1 MQVRELKAA
10 KEKEQAAARGQIEA
24 LRLKLQREK
33 NQELQVSDDTEL
45 VCASHVISDGCR
57 PQWMVTL
64 TCGCHNLQARATNF
78 TEWSDWAQ
86 CHVLLNSMLMHMKLN
101 WGRRLGVCPTTC
113 GIKQR
118 CKSVP
123 PNSFTGW

>member
-45 VCASHVISDGCR
+45 VCGSHVISDGCR
-57 PQWMVTL
+57 PHWVVTL
-64 TCGCHNLQARATNF
+64 AYGCHNLHGQSHQFYR
-78 TEWSDWAQ
+78 
-86 CHVLLNSMLMHMKLN
+86 V
-101 WGRRLGVCPTTC
+101 V
-113 GIKQR
+113 
-118 CKSVP
+118 
-123 PNSFTGW
+123 

>member
-33 NQELQVSDDTEL
+33 NQELQVSDDTVL
-45 VCASHVISDGCR
+45 VCGSHVISDGCR
-57 PQWMVTL
+57 PQWVVTL
-64 TCGCHNLQARATNF
+64 AYGCHNLQARATNF

-86 CHVLLNSMLMHMKLN
+86 CHVLL
-101 WGRRLGVCPTTC
+101 
-113 GIKQR
+113 
-118 CKSVP
+118 KSVLMR
-123 PNSFTGW
+123 